1 MRTKLL
7 GAFCLLFPL
16 LSVAADIQRITP
28 ITSDNSV
35 KIEVTLSAEAG
46 EHLLLDAVKGCP
58 SSGCRETWQRLL
70 PLLSTR
76 RSGTILPHRRFAR
89 RKKIWLNWPTY

>member
-46 EHLLLDAVKGCP
+46 
-58 SSGCRETWQRLL
+58 
-70 PLLSTR
+70 
-76 RSGTILPHRRFAR
+76 
-89 RKKIWLNWPTY
+89 

>member
-46 EHLLLDAVKGCP
+46 EHLLLDATIVGSQNKEKLCNF
-58 SSGCRETWQRLL
+58 SKEYLFNHKTDTTVILL
-70 PLLSTR
+70 H
-76 RSGTILPHRRFAR
+76 I
-89 RKKIWLNWPTY
+89 N

>member
-35 KIEVTLSAEAG
+35 KIELSA
-46 EHLLLDAVKGCP
+46 HRIK
-58 SSGCRETWQRLL
+58 
-70 PLLSTR
+70 
-76 RSGTILPHRRFAR
+76 RSYATFQKNISLIIKPIRQLY
-89 RKKIWLNWPTY
+89 WLQIN

>member
-35 KIEVTLSAEAG
+35 KNRSYFIG
-46 EHLLLDAVKGCP
+46 
-58 SSGCRETWQRLL
+58 
-70 PLLSTR
+70 
-76 RSGTILPHRRFAR
+76 RSG
-89 RKKIWLNWPTY
+89 

>member
-46 EHLLLDAVKGCP
+46 EHLLLDA
-58 SSGCRETWQRLL
+58 
-70 PLLSTR
+70 
-76 RSGTILPHRRFAR
+76 TIVGSQNKRNYATFQKNISLIIKPIRQLY
-89 RKKIWLNWPTY
+89 WLQIN